1 MVTKSNGKKKGLMSL
16 NKEELVKRINDLQN
30 QINNPSPHGGGKKS
44 GSTSTS
50 SSILGVDDTPKSP
63 TTTPSPS
70 LAVPSTS
77 ATSNGVLPSTDV
89 LDSILQR
96 ISSLETTVKKLEN
109 ENTSLRYQVKNLRQ
123 QIEEVDD
130 NVIEVE
136 KDVTRL
142 DQYTRRWNIEVRN
155 IPDDVPQDHLKP
167 SIAHALQQMNIN
179 VNEDGIEA
187 VHRLKKS
194 KKAKGP
200 APVIVRFR
208 KRDHAFETLSKK
220 QECKKITNDT
230 FGPTMRTK
238 IFIHENLGPRAKKIF
253 DFCLQQQ
260 RDGRIFKVWTVKGI
274 TNFIY
279 ENDRNEKPTQVYHYD
294 ELWNLFPD
302 D

>member
-1 MVTKSNGKKKGLMSL
+1 MVTKTSKKKGLMSL
-16 NKEELVKRINDLQN
+16 NKEELVKKINDLQN
-30 QINNPSPHGGGKKS
+30 QINNPSPSGQGKKS
-44 GSTSTS
+44 GSTSGS
-50 SSILGVDDTPKSP
+50 SSILGDDDSPKSP
-63 TTTPSPS
+63 TIITTSPLGLSSTSAVRADATPSP
-70 LAVPSTS
+70 
-77 ATSNGVLPSTDV
+77 NVLTT
-89 LDSILQR
+89 ILQR
-96 ISSLETTVKKLEN
+96 ISSLETTVQKLEN
-109 ENTSLRYQVKNLRQ
+109 ENTSLRYQVKTLRQ

-230 FGPTMRTK
+230 FGPSMNTK

-260 RDGRIFKVWTVKGI
+260 REGHIFKVWTVKGV